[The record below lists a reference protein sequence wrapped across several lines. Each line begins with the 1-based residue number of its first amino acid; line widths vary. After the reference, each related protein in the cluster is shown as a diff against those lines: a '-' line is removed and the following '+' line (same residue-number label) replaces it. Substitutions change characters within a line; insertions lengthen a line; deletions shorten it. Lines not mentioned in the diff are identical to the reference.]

1 MSEPASDYGV
11 DIGIAAVQA
20 GYIELIPAILPDLVT
35 INGAAY
41 ADQSTADA
49 AASAIAASPG
59 TVDVADRL
67 HDLYVWRATVDLQLA
82 TVARAVEIIGRYLT
96 GLEVTS

>member
-1 MSEPASDYGV
+1 MSEPVSDYDV
-11 DIGIAAVQA
+11 DDGIADVQA
-20 GYIELIPAILPDLVT
+20 GYIELIPEILPNLVT
-35 INGAAY
+35 INGAAH
-41 ADQSTADA
+41 ADRLTA
-49 AASAIAASPG
+49 AAAAVDIAANPG